1 MKGYKFWFYWNSTY
15 RIAYIYIYIYIFS
28 EAASVCQFVLR
39 IMLIWGFLI
48 FFNFIFLCTN
58 LDYSV
63 VCGLFVECAKNKFQ
77 YLSCI
82 FSMEMMPAWSN
93 VPIYISFLSSLFLKI
108 VRFLQHLCAYW
119 SLIAQGPKQLSFLV
133 LHSCH
138 YFYKNSYRWLYIIIS
153 VKR

>member
-1 MKGYKFWFYWNSTY
+1 MYRNSTY
-15 RIAYIYIYIYIFS
+15 RIAYIFYS

-39 IMLIWGFLI
+39 IMLIWGF
-48 FFNFIFLCTN
+48 FFFWVCTT
-58 LDYSV
+58 LDYSE
-63 VCGLFVECAKNKFQ
+63 VCGLFVVCTKKRYQ

-82 FSMEMMPAWSN
+82 FSMEVMLAWSN
-93 VPIYISFLSSLFLKI
+93 DPIYISFSLKI

-119 SLIAQGPKQLSFLV
+119 SLIAQGPKQHSFVV

>member
-1 MKGYKFWFYWNSTY
+1 MEFYLHDS
-15 RIAYIYIYIYIFS
+15 IYIYIYIYYS

-39 IMLIWGFLI
+39 IMLIWGFLN
-48 FFNFIFLCTN
+48 FFIYFLCTT
-58 LDYSV
+58 LDYSK
-63 VCGLFVECAKNKFQ
+63 VCGLFVVCAKNRFQ
-77 YLSCI
+77 YLNCI
-82 FSMEMMPAWSN
+82 FSMEVMPAWSN

-108 VRFLQHLCAYW
+108 VRFLQHSCAYR

-138 YFYKNSYRWLYIIIS
+138 YFYKNSYKWLYIIIS